1 VEVAPGKRNV
11 AENLHL
17 EGIRRF
23 EAALGSDP
31 GEEPELDRGIGAEVE
46 WPEVEQVGLDGVGV
60 FTKSWA
66 IACIGDG
73 IEGFAAQAA
82 SDGYA
87 ADVDT
92 VRGDKFFILSEID
105 GWDSAPGSD
114 TAAFGTDRADREGS
128 AEQAAGKRDVS
139 RRDTAAN
146 LRA

>member
-46 WPEVEQVGLDGVGV
+46 WPEVEQVGLDGIGV
-60 FTKSWA
+60 LTKSGA
-66 IACIGDG
+66 VACIGDG

-92 VRGDKFFILSEID
+92 VREID
-105 GWDSAPGSD
+105 GWDSDPGSD
-114 TAAFGTDRADREGS
+114 TAAFGADRADREGS